1 MPLEQIKARILRK
14 NWFLLALLIGD
25 ITLSRS
31 ESLDKYYY
39 LLVKKQIIRHLK
51 EPVN

>member
-1 MPLEQIKARILRK
+1 MPLEQIKARVLGK

-31 ESLDKYYY
+31 ESLGKYYC
-39 LLVKKQIIRHLK
+39 IIS
-51 EPVN
+51 